1 MTHTQTTYT
10 NRIALRA
17 GKKGARP
24 AEVGALASVF
34 EKSATELKQSKLLK
48 CKQTLQIAT
57 FNVRTLNR
65 IGQLPELIAS
75 AEEHKIDIIC
85 IQEHRYTHTEDIKY
99 HETGNGWSL
108 ATVSAWKN
116 SVNAAVG
123 GVGLLIG
130 PRALKTLN
138 SIEKIQPRMMV
149 ATFNGNPRATI
160 VSCYSPTNVSE
171 ENEIVTFYDEL
182 SSLVRSIP
190 KHNILVIGGD
200 MNAQIGKNGNNKY
213 SLHNTSNRN
222 GQHLTDFMIEN
233 RLACLNTNY
242 QKREGKLW
250 IYTYANNT
258 KAQIDYV
265 LINKKWKNSALNC
278 EAYSSF
284 EGVSTD
290 HRIVTAKIRL
300 SLRKNDKRTA
310 TTKHY
315 TWALLNNKD
324 VRDKYVLELRNRFE
338 TLQEKTEKSTPNDEY
353 ENFVNAHLEAA
364 AKYIPTKIKTKYRVP
379 WETLAVRE
387 KRALVKTASK
397 NYRKN
402 PTNTNALKLKTAQ
415 YQLAGIYIKEQ
426 TEYIQNQIDK
436 IRDSVEDRQSRIA
449 WQTINEV
456 SRRKNTAKAKLKA
469 ANQQERIKLWKQHF
483 ENLLGNPPKITHEPI
498 TRIISKQLDIKLG
511 PFTQEELDSVLRKIK
526 NRKAAGLDEIP
537 PEVWKTRQFD
547 DILLRHCNAVLQSKS
562 DR

>member
-10 NRIALRA
+10 NRITLSA

-34 EKSATELKQSKLLK
+34 EKSATELKRSKLLKLLK

-108 ATVSAWKN
+108 ITVSAWKN
-116 SVNAAVG
+116 SVNAAAG

-138 SIEKIQPRMMV
+138 SIEKIQPRMMA

-160 VSCYSPTNVSE
+160 ISCYSRTNVSE
-171 ENEIVTFYDEL
+171 ETELVTFYDEL
-182 SSLVRSIP
+182 FSLVCSIP
-190 KHNILVIGGD
+190 KHNMLVIGGD

-233 RLACLNTNY
+233 RLACLSTNY

-250 IYTYANNT
+250 TYTYANNI

-265 LINKKWKNSALNC
+265 LINKKWKNSAMNC

-300 SLRKNDKRTA
+300 SLQKMPNEQRPPNTMTGPYW
-310 TTKHY
+310 TT
-315 TWALLNNKD
+315 
-324 VRDKYVLELRNRFE
+324 
-338 TLQEKTEKSTPNDEY
+338 
-353 ENFVNAHLEAA
+353 
-364 AKYIPTKIKTKYRVP
+364 
-379 WETLAVRE
+379 
-387 KRALVKTASK
+387 
-397 NYRKN
+397 
-402 PTNTNALKLKTAQ
+402 
-415 YQLAGIYIKEQ
+415 
-426 TEYIQNQIDK
+426 
-436 IRDSVEDRQSRIA
+436 
-449 WQTINEV
+449 
-456 SRRKNTAKAKLKA
+456 
-469 ANQQERIKLWKQHF
+469 
-483 ENLLGNPPKITHEPI
+483 
-498 TRIISKQLDIKLG
+498 
-511 PFTQEELDSVLRKIK
+511 
-526 NRKAAGLDEIP
+526 EI
-537 PEVWKTRQFD
+537 
-547 DILLRHCNAVLQSKS
+547 
-562 DR
+562 